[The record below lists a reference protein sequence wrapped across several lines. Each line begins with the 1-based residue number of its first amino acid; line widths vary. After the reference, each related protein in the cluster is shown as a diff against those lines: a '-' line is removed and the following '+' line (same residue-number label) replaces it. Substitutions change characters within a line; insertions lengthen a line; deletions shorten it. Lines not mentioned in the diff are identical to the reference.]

1 MAQDPLSTIPP
12 FRLDGYLPEGVHMSS
27 EAEVMFRFGSSNRPR
42 RRLALRLRRWIE
54 LGRQVGAKR
63 LLIDGSYVTAKE
75 EPYDVDTVIFL
86 PQDFTRQVERELAPA
101 LELEEMLLTR
111 RPEEIFA
118 AEDES
123 DWEEW
128 VKFFSQTR
136 EPDGR
141 RKGLVEIRL

>member
-1 MAQDPLSTIPP
+1 MVQDAPSTIPP
-12 FRLDGYLPEGVHMSS
+12 FRPDGYLPEGVHVSS
-27 EAEVMFRFGSSNRPR
+27 ETEVISRFGTSSRPR
-42 RRLALRLRRWIE
+42 RRLTFRLRRWIE

-63 LLIDGSYVTAKE
+63 LLVDGSYVTAKE

-86 PQDFTRQVERELAPA
+86 PQDFIRQVEREFAPA

-118 AEDES
+118 SEDEN
-123 DWEEW
+123 DWDEW

-136 EPDGR
+136 ESDGR